1 MLTLGDKII
10 AVRHTQTL
18 YEHIECEK
26 KEDLQGFL
34 LLSINTLH
42 IFLYHC
48 HHKINYNCFVA

>member
-10 AVRHTQTL
+10 AERHTQTL

-26 KEDLQGFL
+26 KDLHEL
-34 LLSINTLH
+34 LLLFINTLH

-48 HHKINYNCFVA
+48 HHKINYNY